1 MKNNKYRKTNTTYKA
16 SMNHKL
22 VQEQFEYQLKK
33 ALEEGTEKSISKK
46 KRGKSYGTKNAV

>member
-16 SMNHKL
+16 SINHKL